1 MKTKLQKRLEGL
13 YESRKER
20 LGNNSKVLG
29 LITQIAGNRGYSHE
43 KRIAKIIGA
52 LDSVSLDQAERSY
65 VYDMMETSYSHIRK
79 TAGTSKKVR
88 NIVGVARDIFDLK
101 DKYEVVSGYKKFCLE
116 HQASE
121 GPKEEPRISQSE
133 SLYQVVPMPQQTQ
146 KPRRRFKRII
156 ATAASLVL
164 AAGICLGLDYKENQ
178 KPNPANQPPAATSK
192 ADFEENSPQKLEF
205 SRSSD
210 NKGEDL
216 AKRFKDLQDEHKIL
230 ADKYTTES
238 QEFAKYQEQTSKELA
253 EHEEKRTNLNE
264 QLVSSE
270 RDANSSRTQAQKLTT
285 QLARAGRPDDEVIR
299 ETAHPYISAVGDLT
313 RQNQELKM
321 KLARAGRP
329 DDEVIRET
337 ARPYI
342 SAVGDLTRQ
351 NQKLKAQV
359 QAYETQEA
367 KKRSEEQ
374 RRLRESEQVYN
385 LVSRLNLPEF
395 PLARASVDP
404 KTGILKDVFVV
415 DYIPQHG
422 FSLIDTPDEL
432 NRTAK
437 AAERVFTFPVQDS
450 KAYENFAAENKGDAS
465 LDSST
470 GVSALDRLVLFSKEL
485 GGRQLIGWGVKKDG
499 TIIKNPDHN
508 QMKDLVEVI
517 LVGSE
522 SAIRGLKGDKK

>member
-299 ETAHPYISAVGDLT
+299 ETA
-313 RQNQELKM
+313 
-321 KLARAGRP
+321 
-329 DDEVIRET
+329 
-337 ARPYI
+337 RPYI